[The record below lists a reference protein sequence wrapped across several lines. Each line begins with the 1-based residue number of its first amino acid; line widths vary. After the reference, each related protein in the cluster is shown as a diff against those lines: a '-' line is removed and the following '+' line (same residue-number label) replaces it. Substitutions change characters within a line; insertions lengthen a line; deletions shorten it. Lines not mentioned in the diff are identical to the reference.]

1 MGKVFIVDTSVIMH
15 DPQSPIILADKDN
28 VAVVPL
34 PVLEELEHFKIMGNG
49 KGFNAREAFRILDE
63 LRKRGSLST
72 GVKTDMGGEVV
83 VSTFEIKKF
92 PDGMAKTNDNRI
104 ILTAL
109 KLQKKDSR
117 VKVVSKDRAL
127 RIKAEAMGV
136 ESEDYENDKVVRQ
149 VEELYSGF
157 KQIKLSSPNDFV
169 ISRIYQGPISANAI
183 SGLDL
188 STLYPNQC
196 IEFVSSDSKTALAIF
211 KKQDGKFLK
220 VHKPKDYPD
229 KKVWP
234 INNEQAFANA
244 LINDENIS
252 IVTLFG
258 KAGTGKTLMA
268 LSVACDLVGTEKYD
282 QILVYRPNIEVGQQ
296 MGFLPGDIK
305 DKFQPFMYP
314 ILDNLARILG
324 KPQKSGKQKGM
335 GEQKKGNFDLVNEYL
350 ESELIVIEPINFIRG
365 RSLHNKIVIV
375 DECQNLTPHEVKT
388 LITRA
393 GLDTKVILTG
403 DPTQIDNPYVDF
415 ASNGL
420 SHVIVRFMGQ
430 QCFGNILLVK
440 GERSPLSE
448 LASNIL

>member
-1 MGKVFIVDTSVIMH
+1 MGKIFIVDTSVIMH
-15 DPQSPIILADKDN
+15 DPQAPIILADKDN
-28 VAVVPL
+28 VAVIPL
-34 PVLEELEHFKIMGNG
+34 PVLEELEHFKIEGNG

-63 LRKRGSLST
+63 LRKKGALST
-72 GVKTDMGGEVV
+72 GVRTELGGEVV
-83 VSTFEIKKF
+83 VSTMEIKKF

-104 ILTAL
+104 ILTAQKL
-109 KLQKKDSR
+109 KNKDQH
-117 VKVVSKDRAL
+117 VKIVSKDRAL
-127 RIKAEAMGV
+127 RIKAEALDV
-136 ESEDYENDKVVRQ
+136 ESEDYENDKVVRK
-149 VEELYSGF
+149 VDELYSGF
-157 KQIKLSSPNDFV
+157 TKIDLTPTTDFV
-169 ISRIYQGPISANAI
+169 ISQIYKGPISANEI
-183 SGLDL
+183 RGLDISVL
-188 STLYPNQC
+188 HPNQC
-196 IEFVSSDSKTALAIF
+196 CEFVSTEKKIALAIF
-211 KKQDGKFLK
+211 KKEGGKFFK
-220 VHKPKDYPD
+220 VHKPKDLAD
-229 KKVWP
+229 KKVGP
-234 INNEQAFANA
+234 INNEQAFASA
-244 LINDENIS
+244 LMFDEELS
-252 IVTLFG
+252 IITLFG

-268 LSVACDLVGTEKYD
+268 LSVACELVGTDKYD

-296 MGFLPGDIK
+296 MGFLPGDIEE
-305 DKFQPFMYP
+305 KFQPFMYP

-324 KPQKSGKQKGM
+324 KPSKSGKKSSM
-335 GEQKKGNFDLVNEYL
+335 TEQKRGNFDLVNEYL
-350 ESELIVIEPINFIRG
+350 ENEMIVIEPINFIRG

-420 SHVIVRFMGQ
+420 SHVIVRFIGQ